1 MSHLGGLEPLKPMEL
16 WWDYFGIIFFDDHT
30 RMNPR
35 GRWRRSRNLRRVPTT
50 EEAGVGEGSKISPL
64 RRLYSS
70 KTPLL
75 EVFFLDIAF
84 IIASDRL
91 PPI

>member
-1 MSHLGGLEPLKPMEL
+1 MFRNEFDPG
-16 WWDYFGIIFFDDHT
+16 WDGKFDVGEFKAWYATILIT

-35 GRWRRSRNLRRVPTT
+35 GRGRRSRNLRRVPTT

-70 KTPLL
+70 WTPLL
-75 EVFFLDIAF
+75 EEFFLENAF
-84 IIASDRL
+84 KIVSK
-91 PPI
+91 